1 MSDNT
6 DASAFAHV
14 VYFTV
19 KDHAAELRDRLVAGC
34 HRYLTG
40 HPGTLHFSAGPRAVD
55 YQRDVNDQEFDV
67 ALILVFASEAD
78 HDVYQTSERHQ
89 QFIAECSACWSQV
102 RVFDA
107 LV

>member
-1 MSDNT
+1 MANQSES
-6 DASAFAHV
+6 SAFAHA

-19 KDHAAELRDRLVAGC
+19 KDHAKELQDRLVAGC
-34 HRYLTG
+34 QKYLTD

-55 YQRDVNDQEFDV
+55 YRREVNDQEFDV
-67 ALILVFASEAD
+67 ALVLVFASEAD
-78 HDVYQTSERHQ
+78 HDRYQTSQRHQ
-89 QFIAECSACWSQV
+89 QFLAECSDCWSQV